1 VREEARTSRRAG
13 SCRATRSGMLNA
25 HPSRALVCSEWLD
38 PAMIDERQP
47 FERDN
52 ELDVFEPANDRVA

>member
-1 VREEARTSRRAG
+1 
-13 SCRATRSGMLNA
+13 MLNA